1 MKIKTQKKAD
11 AGVPLSPGEMESF
24 LEDMRARGRVED
36 TLDWYRRGLRKLY
49 LFLPEEKCI
58 RRGTLARWRSDLL
71 AEGYASSTVNLFLSG
86 ANSYL
91 EYRGFREFQLTGQLK
106 KERKLQ
112 PELTRNEYLHLLRT
126 AKALERERTYLLV
139 KFLRPRDFPCRRL
152 DACRWN
158 RCARAGF
165 FCRMAAPFTWPPASA
180 VSCWNMPRGRAAA
193 PAPFFSIAAEN
204 P

>member
-11 AGVPLSPGEMESF
+11 AGVSLSPGEMESF

-139 KFLRPRDFPCRRL
+139 KFFCVHGTF
-152 DACRWN
+152 
-158 RCARAGF
+158 RAGDWL
-165 FCRMAAPFTWPPASA
+165 RVGGIGAAGPDPSAGWPRRSPG
-180 VSCWNMPRGRAAA
+180 PLLLR
-193 PAPFFSIAAEN
+193 
-204 P
+204 